1 MKGNAVDWPALETFE
16 LWIEALEWAHIQ
28 RSKGGPKY
36 LVRRIPFPL
45 EEDGKVYKWE
55 AIQLWLRVF

>member
-1 MKGNAVDWPALETFE
+1 
-16 LWIEALEWAHIQ
+16 LWIEVLEWVHIQ

-36 LVRRIPFPL
+36 LVRRILFPL